1 MNRFAPAAAILAA
14 ALLLAPL
21 AHAKTFRWAS
31 QGDILTMDPHSQNEA
46 LNNGV
51 LADVYETLVTRDK
64 QLKVVPLLAVS
75 WTQPKPTVWRFV
87 LRKDVKFHDGTPFT
101 AEDVVFSIQRA
112 QAPSSNFQIYTQGI
126 DKVRKIDDYTVEIET
141 KGPNP
146 VLLDQLTELR
156 VMSKAWAEKNKVTA
170 PQNFIQKEET
180 YSARNA
186 NGTGPYMLKSRETD
200 VRTVFVVNP
209 NWWGKREGNVT
220 EVIYTPVK
228 ADATRVAALLSGELD
243 FVLDPP
249 PQDIARLK
257 SNPNLRILEGNEN
270 RTIFLGMDQH
280 RDELLY
286 SDVKGKN
293 PFKDKRVR
301 QAIYHAID
309 EDAIQK
315 NVMRGLALP
324 TGSIVAPQVR
334 GYSKELDKRLAHDKE
349 KAKKL
354 LAEAGYPNGF
364 EVTLDCPNN
373 RYINDERICQAVA
386 GMLAQVGIRVKLN
399 AMPRATYFPKIQKF
413 DTSDPEVRHQHV
425 PARLGRADL
434 RRAVLAAKPR
444 AHRRP
449 GRRRQL
455 QPRPL
460 LEPADGRA
468 RRAHQDRNR
477 SGGPRPHHR
486 RGARDPQ
493 PGRRARAAASPGD
506 PLGDESERRCGASR
520 RQPRHHEL
528 GDGQV
533 AATRRAPS
541 RCSHSS
547 SAGSCRPRS

>member
-413 DTSDPEVRHQHV
+413 DTSMYLLGWGVPTFDALYSLQSLARTVGPGGDGNFNLGRYSNPQMDARVERIKTETDRAVRDRIIGEALAIHNEDVAHV
-425 PARLGRADL
+425 PLHHQVIPWAMRSSVSAVHRAD
-434 RRAVLAAKPR
+434 
-444 AHRRP
+444 
-449 GRRRQL
+449 
-455 QPRPL
+455 
-460 LEPADGRA
+460 
-468 RRAHQDRNR
+468 NR
-477 SGGPRPHHR
+477 
-486 RGARDPQ
+486 
-493 PGRRARAAASPGD
+493 
-506 PLGDESERRCGASR
+506 
-520 RQPRHHEL
+520 
-528 GDGQV
+528 V
-533 AATRRAPS
+533 TMNWVTVK
-541 RCSHSS
+541 
-547 SAGSCRPRS
+547 